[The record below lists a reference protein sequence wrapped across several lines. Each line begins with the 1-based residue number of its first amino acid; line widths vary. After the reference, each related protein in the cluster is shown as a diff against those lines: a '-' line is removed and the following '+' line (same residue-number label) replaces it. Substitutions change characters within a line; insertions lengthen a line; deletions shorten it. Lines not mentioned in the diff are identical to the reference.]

1 MINNLYSNVKFN
13 DYVPTFETYEEKL
26 LSIKN
31 TYTTGYKLA
40 EIYHDGIS
48 DAIYSPISNDSSNI
62 PSYNDISTKLC
73 AESSSRISN
82 DDYLCSQLSSL
93 SDIQPISNSLSIE
106 YVDRTQ
112 YYNLSAGN
120 ITSNNTSRKI
130 YILSNMFSYMNNQN
144 IINLGSAILSLDA
157 VPKFQVDA
165 LSNII
170 DTLSDLYDQ
179 LSTAYSEISS
189 TSSTTEPDNNYFC
202 IEALDDEVHV
212 SLDNI
217 KNELLELS
225 SNNNKLYKNSNNS
238 EWFKLDSEQ
247 YYIILSAGN
256 KLKIRNITSNSSSNI
271 KINITNGKANIYGKL
286 ANSLNLPSL
295 VSNNTTLSGLFS
307 GSKIYS
313 ASELDLDDI
322 YIVSDGYFANMF
334 KKCTYLVYAP
344 LKLPITS
351 KEKCYTSMFQGCTS
365 LISTPEL
372 PATNLVLNNYCY
384 SSMFEDCT
392 SLTSAPELPA
402 TILAD
407 YCYYRMF
414 FGCTKLKF
422 GPSKLPAKK
431 LKSHCYD
438 AMFQECE
445 SLIATPTFELSNVAE
460 YCCANMFYY
469 CSALTTANI
478 NLYAQTLNKWCYYQ
492 MFSKTALTTAQYL
505 YATTLATSCY
515 SSMFAYTKVKVI
527 HYAEKAKDQII
538 KMGIDETCGLNRN
551 EVTIYYDL

>member
-1 MINNLYSNVKFN
+1 M
-13 DYVPTFETYEEKL
+13 
-26 LSIKN
+26 
-31 TYTTGYKLA
+31 
-40 EIYHDGIS
+40 
-48 DAIYSPISNDSSNI
+48 
-62 PSYNDISTKLC
+62 
-73 AESSSRISN
+73 
-82 DDYLCSQLSSL
+82 
-93 SDIQPISNSLSIE
+93 
-106 YVDRTQ
+106 
-112 YYNLSAGN
+112 
-120 ITSNNTSRKI
+120 
-130 YILSNMFSYMNNQN
+130 
-144 IINLGSAILSLDA
+144 
-157 VPKFQVDA
+157 
-165 LSNII
+165 
-170 DTLSDLYDQ
+170 
-179 LSTAYSEISS
+179 
-189 TSSTTEPDNNYFC
+189 
-202 IEALDDEVHV
+202 HV

-313 ASELDLDDI
+313 ASGLDLDDI

-438 AMFQECE
+438 AMF
-445 SLIATPTFELSNVAE
+445 
-460 YCCANMFYY
+460 
-469 CSALTTANI
+469 
-478 NLYAQTLNKWCYYQ
+478 
-492 MFSKTALTTAQYL
+492 
-505 YATTLATSCY
+505 
-515 SSMFAYTKVKVI
+515 
-527 HYAEKAKDQII
+527 
-538 KMGIDETCGLNRN
+538 
-551 EVTIYYDL
+551 